1 MKSRLII
8 GLIIG
13 VCSCFCA
20 QSLENDS
27 LRKIN
32 YKKYYDCDYKEGN
45 ILILIKKG
53 NEFKDLNDFKESQKG
68 YIIRMEAVYS
78 LEFTDGKRYEM
89 NVVKKITQDSI
100 AITNFFNE
108 NAAKVAGQKFGLI
121 SYPLSSLKYIR
132 FVNDRSLSI
141 YRRKNIQKDYNI
153 LIKNVDHAKLCPAVL
168 TFKSRN
174 GEVKVCHF
182 YLTDQ
187 GYNILYE
194 DEGKVY
200 YLEDKVEWK

>member
-1 MKSRLII
+1 
-8 GLIIG
+8 
-13 VCSCFCA
+13 
-20 QSLENDS
+20 
-27 LRKIN
+27 
-32 YKKYYDCDYKEGN
+32 
-45 ILILIKKG
+45 
-53 NEFKDLNDFKESQKG
+53 
-68 YIIRMEAVYS
+68 MEAVYS